1 MYGKNLESLSR
12 NINKPKQEHEG
23 GKKSLLLKKIF
34 KKKMGRNELVR
45 VHRYNY
51 NMLE

>member
-34 KKKMGRNELVR
+34 KKKWAETN
-45 VHRYNY
+45 
-51 NMLE
+51 

>member
-34 KKKMGRNELVR
+34 KKKNGQKRISAGTQI
-45 VHRYNY
+45 
-51 NMLE
+51 